1 MLYHDLHP
9 HTGEYSVASMS
20 PQTVFCTRLPG
31 SFFISEKLRKKF
43 KPSTCIWPQVF
54 WGKGEEGLEMQE
66 SNFDRSTIPYDAM
79 GDYSAFFAKPK
90 EEEPV
95 YEDQDRQKEEDRF

>member
-1 MLYHDLHP
+1 
-9 HTGEYSVASMS
+9 
-20 PQTVFCTRLPG
+20 
-31 SFFISEKLRKKF
+31 
-43 KPSTCIWPQVF
+43 
-54 WGKGEEGLEMQE
+54 MQE

-95 YEDQDRQKEEDRF
+95 YEDQERQKEEDRF